1 MLATRKK
8 KIILP
13 FKKPRQRRK
22 MIFWLV
28 GFAVLALVKVWQTV
42 TVDELFRKNSQLK
55 AELKQV
61 EDKNAVLKAEIE
73 RLKREER
80 IVEIANRELGLV
92 HAPKIGLT
100 IPSDE

>member
-22 MIFWLV
+22 TLFWLL

-42 TVDELFRKNSQLK
+42 TVDELFRMNSQLK
-55 AELKQV
+55 VELKQV
-61 EDKNAVLKAEIE
+61 ENKNAILKAEIE

-80 IVEIANRELGLV
+80 IVEIANNELGLV
-92 HAPKIGLT
+92 HAPKIGLN
-100 IPSDE
+100 IPATD